1 MKKTLVITALSFCS
15 IFAFAQKKVTT
26 SAVINFD
33 ATTSIDTLPKA
44 SNKSVVASL
53 NTKTGEIAF
62 EASVKNF
69 SFSNPLMQDH
79 FNGEY
84 WMSSEKFPKATFK
97 GKIMNLDRVNFSK
110 SGKYEAQ
117 IEGELN
123 IKGVSKAFKTTA
135 SINAQGNKIMTST
148 KFNIT
153 LADFGIEIPKIA
165 DGKVS
170 QTPSLVVSAK
180 F

>member
-1 MKKTLVITALSFCS
+1 MKKTLIISALSLCS
-15 IFAFAQKKVTT
+15 MFVFAQKKVTT

-33 ATTSIDTLPKA
+33 ATTSIDSLPKA

-53 NTKTGEIAF
+53 NSQSGEVAF

-84 WMSSEKFPKATFK
+84 WMSSDKFPKASFT
-97 GKIMNLDRVNFSK
+97 GKIMNLERVDFTK
-110 SGKYEAQ
+110 PGKYEAQ
-117 IEGELN
+117 IEGELS
-123 IKGVSKAFKTTA
+123 IKGVSKSVKTTA
-135 SINAQGNKIMTST
+135 TINVQGKKILTTT
-148 KFNIT
+148 KFNIA
-153 LADFGIEIPKIA
+153 LADYGIEIPKIA
-165 DGKVS
+165 DGKVA
-170 QTPSLVVSAK
+170 QTPVLMVSAK